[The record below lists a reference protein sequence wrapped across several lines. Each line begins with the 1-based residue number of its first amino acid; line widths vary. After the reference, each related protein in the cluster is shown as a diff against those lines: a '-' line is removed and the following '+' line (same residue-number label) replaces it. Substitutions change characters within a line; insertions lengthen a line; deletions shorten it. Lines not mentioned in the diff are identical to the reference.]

1 MTVNVDIT
9 ARIETILANVQ
20 RLRSSIYPP
29 GYDADPWYLVEQD
42 IASLLAD
49 ITD

>member
-1 MTVNVDIT
+1 MTEPDIVT
-9 ARIETILANVQ
+9 RLETILANVQ

-29 GYDADPWYLVEQD
+29 GYDADPLYRLEQD